1 MHLVDTT
8 IFFTPQG
15 GGVPRYL
22 RAKHDWLRRNS
33 SIRHTIV
40 APGMKDQHG
49 ELEAV
54 RTWPPVAPYGYRFP
68 IHLARWRK
76 RLVQLKPDLIEVGDP
91 YGPAWAALQAGQKS
105 GVPVIGF
112 YHSDLVR
119 LVCSRFGRAAGKAAA
134 HYVRQ
139 LYSQFDLVLAPSR
152 YVVDRLQQI
161 GVDDVVRQPLGVDT
175 EVFHPKRRD
184 PKLRRQ
190 LGLGEDTRLLIFA
203 GRFSNEKNV
212 PLLVKAFRKLGS
224 RYHLLLVGGGMRIE
238 RQANVTVRNYQANEQ
253 KLARLIA
260 SCDAL
265 VHAGQQETFGLVV
278 LEAMSCGVPV
288 VGVAEGGVAEL
299 VGEHHGVL
307 ASKVS
312 STALAEAI
320 EALYERDP
328 ARMGWD
334 ARETVLSQYGW
345 GNVMRSLLALYRHRV
360 LSSWTAAVRE
370 VYACR

>member
-1 MHLVDTT
+1 VHLVDTT
-8 IFFTPQG
+8 IFFTAQG

-22 RAKHDWLRRNS
+22 RAKHDWLKRNS

-40 APGMKDQHG
+40 APGMDNQHG
-49 ELEAV
+49 DVEAV
-54 RTWPPVAPYGYRFP
+54 KTWPAVAPYGYRFP
-68 IHLARWRK
+68 IHLARWRN

-91 YGPAWAALQAGQKS
+91 YGPAWAALRAGQKA

-119 LVCSRFGRAAGKAAA
+119 LVCSRFGCAAGVAAA
-134 HYVRQ
+134 RYVRQ
-139 LYSQFDLVLAPSR
+139 LYRQFDLVLAPSH
-152 YVVDRLQQI
+152 YVVDRLHRI
-161 GVDDVVRQPLGVDT
+161 GVDGVVRQPLGVDT
-175 EVFHPKRRD
+175 QVFHPKRRD
-184 PKLRRQ
+184 ADLRRQ
-190 LGLGEDTRLLIFA
+190 LGLDEDTRLLIFA

-224 RYHLLLVGGGMRIE
+224 RYHLLLVGGGMRIP
-238 RQANVTVRNYQANEQ
+238 RQPNVTVRDYQSDERE
-253 KLARLIA
+253 LARLIA

-278 LEAMSCGVPV
+278 LEAMACGIPV

-307 ASKVS
+307 AREAS
-312 STALAEAI
+312 SAAIAESI
-320 EALYERDP
+320 QVLYESDP
-328 ARMGWD
+328 LRLGCR
-334 ARETVLSQYGW
+334 ARESVLKHYGW
-345 GNVMRSLLALYRHRV
+345 GEVMRSLLALYRHRV